1 MKEEGVADL
10 SFGKVSCSPVDAGF
24 EEVDFGKDHL
34 VVEAFEFGEE
44 AINEC
49 ERWLVLTDVEL
60 AII

>member
-1 MKEEGVADL
+1 M
-10 SFGKVSCSPVDAGF
+10 
-24 EEVDFGKDHL
+24 DFSEDHL
-34 VVEAFEFGEE
+34 VVETFEFGEE